1 VTVTEAV
8 RFAERQLADAGV
20 DTPRVDAELLLAHV
34 FGVSRSGVYALHER
48 EVPGTFQV
56 LLGRRL
62 KREPLAY
69 VLGEW
74 GFRRLT
80 VKTDARALV
89 PRPETEIVVER
100 CLELLRDE
108 PAPRVLDLGTGT
120 GAIALAIADEH
131 PGARVT
137 AVDSSPGAVALARE
151 NAERL
156 GLQVE
161 VRQGGFDVAAEGWD
175 LVVSNP
181 PYVRP
186 EEWDSLQPEIRDWE
200 PRGALVGVGLHEE
213 IARVART
220 RRLVLEVGDGQAR
233 DVVDA
238 LTSLRY
244 ADVTVTKD
252 LAGTERVVEGHDR
265 RGG

>member
-34 FGVSRSGVYALHER
+34 FGVSRSGVYALDER
-48 EVPGTFQV
+48 EVPSAFQV

-80 VKTDARALV
+80 LKTDARALV

-120 GAIALAIADEH
+120 GAIALAITDEH

-137 AVDSSPGAVALARE
+137 AVDSSPDAVALARE

-156 GLQVE
+156 GLDVE
-161 VRQGGFDVAAEGWD
+161 VRQGGFDVAGDGWD

-186 EEWDSLQPEIRDWE
+186 EEWGTLQPEIREWE
-200 PRGALVGVGLHEE
+200 PREALVGIGLHEE
-213 IARVART
+213 ITRLART
-220 RRLVLEVGDGQAR
+220 RRLVLEVGDGQAG
-233 DVVDA
+233 DVADA
-238 LTSLRY
+238 LTTLGY
-244 ADVTVTKD
+244 KDVTVTKD
-252 LAGTERVVEGHDR
+252 LAGTDRVVEGHDR
-265 RGG
+265 RGR

>member
-1 VTVTEAV
+1 MTEAV

-34 FGVSRSGVYALHER
+34 FGVSRSGVHALDER
-48 EVPGTFQV
+48 EVPGTFHV

-80 VKTDARALV
+80 LKTDTRALV

-108 PAPRVLDLGTGT
+108 RAPRVLDLGTGT

-161 VRQGGFDVAAEGWD
+161 VRPAGFGVAAEGWD

-186 EEWDSLQPEIRDWE
+186 EEWGSLQPEIREWE

-213 IARVART
+213 IARIART

-233 DVVDA
+233 CVADA
-238 LTSLRY
+238 LTSLGY

>member
-34 FGVSRSGVYALHER
+34 FGVSRSGVYALDDA

-56 LLGRRL
+56 LLGRRC

-69 VLGEW
+69 VLGKW

-80 VKTDARALV
+80 LQTDARALV

-100 CLELLRDE
+100 CLELLRGE
-108 PAPRVLDLGTGT
+108 RAPRVLDLGTGS
-120 GAIALAIADEH
+120 GAIALALADEH
-131 PGARVT
+131 PGARIT
-137 AVDSSPGAVALARE
+137 AVDSSPDALALARE

-156 GLQVE
+156 QLDVE
-161 VRQGGFDVAAEGWD
+161 IRQGGFHVAGEGWD

-181 PYVRP
+181 PYVAP
-186 EEWDSLQPEIRDWE
+186 EEWDALQPEIREWE
-200 PRGALVGVGLHEE
+200 PRGAFVGVGLHEE
-213 IARVART
+213 IARIADT
-220 RRLVLEVGDGQAR
+220 HQLVLEVGDGQAH
-233 DVVDA
+233 DVA
-238 LTSLRY
+238 RAMASLGY
-244 ADVTVTKD
+244 TDVAITKD
-252 LAGTERVVEGHDR
+252 LAGIDRVVEGHDR
-265 RGG
+265 RGR